1 MTHVIFC
8 GFSSCVLCDFIE
20 VKDLEETE
28 SGGKEVSPD
37 ISVCITADQKER
49 KSQEEDRKENANQV
63 PNQTKNPQTIRN
75 KEKKKEIFSANTCFL
90 KNTVCVWKT
99 QSCLSAVLFKELCL
113 VFHASLR
120 KHVKVSPV
128 AFGQGLTS
136 TEVFH

>member
-49 KSQEEDRKENANQV
+49 KSQEEERKENANQV
-63 PNQTKNPQTIRN
+63 PNQTKTP
-75 KEKKKEIFSANTCFL
+75 EA
-90 KNTVCVWKT
+90 
-99 QSCLSAVLFKELCL
+99 
-113 VFHASLR
+113 
-120 KHVKVSPV
+120 
-128 AFGQGLTS
+128 
-136 TEVFH
+136 

>member
-28 SGGKEVSPD
+28 SGAKKCNPIYLCASQPTKKKE
-37 ISVCITADQKER
+37 

-90 KNTVCVWKT
+90 KNTVCG
-99 QSCLSAVLFKELCL
+99 
-113 VFHASLR
+113 
-120 KHVKVSPV
+120 KHK
-128 AFGQGLTS
+128 AG
-136 TEVFH
+136 